1 MPKVGKKVYASVKKA
16 KAAAKKTGK
25 TLTYTKPVTAYKKLG
40 WRQKTRGR
48 YSLMDLKRRSW
59 VSRRALGKS
68 REPVMT
74 VKNV

>member
-48 YSLMDLKRRSW
+48 YSLMDLKRR
-59 VSRRALGKS
+59 
-68 REPVMT
+68 
-74 VKNV
+74 